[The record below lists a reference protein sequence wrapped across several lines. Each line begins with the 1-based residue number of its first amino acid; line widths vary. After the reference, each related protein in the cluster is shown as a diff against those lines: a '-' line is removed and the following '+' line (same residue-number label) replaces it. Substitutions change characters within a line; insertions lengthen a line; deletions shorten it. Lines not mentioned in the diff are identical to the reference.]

1 MTSAHRNLKLWFVE
15 QTLLVIKP
23 DAVARG
29 VIGEIITTI
38 ERAGLKIAGLVMRRL
53 SRAEAEEFY
62 AIHRGKDFF
71 TGLVEFII
79 SGPVVALLVEGENAR
94 QRVRELAGATD
105 PAKAKPGTIR
115 QRFGTSVRTNAV
127 HAANPAEDV
136 EREIRFFFGN
146 LSQP

>member
-1 MTSAHRNLKLWFVE
+1 ME

-53 SRAEAEEFY
+53 SRTEAEEFY
-62 AIHRGKDFF
+62 AIHRGKEFF
-71 TGLVEFII
+71 AGLVEFII

-105 PAKAKPGTIR
+105 PARAADGTLR
-115 QRFGTSVRTNAV
+115 QRFGSSVRQNAV

>member
-1 MTSAHRNLKLWFVE
+1 ME

-29 VIGEIITTI
+29 VIGEIITMI
-38 ERAGLKIAGLVMRRL
+38 ERSGLRITGMVMRRL
-53 SRAEAEEFY
+53 SRTEAEEFY
-62 AIHRGKDFF
+62 SIHHGKDFF
-71 TGLVEFII
+71 AGLVDFII
-79 SGPVVALLVEGENAR
+79 SGPVVALLVAGENAR

-105 PAKAKPGTIR
+105 PAKAEPGTIR
-115 QRFGTSVRTNAV
+115 QRFGTSVRQNAV

-146 LSQP
+146 SSQP